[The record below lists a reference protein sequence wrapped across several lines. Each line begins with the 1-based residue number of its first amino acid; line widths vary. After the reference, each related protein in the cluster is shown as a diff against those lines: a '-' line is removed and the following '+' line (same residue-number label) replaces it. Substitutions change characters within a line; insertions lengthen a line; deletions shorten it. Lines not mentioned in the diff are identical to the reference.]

1 MLDSVFGEV
10 SDKSSYFPCPFSE
23 VQSKYD
29 HFLNNTKKT
38 IIHFVIL
45 VHTLD

>member
-29 HFLNNTKKT
+29 HFLNNTKKNNYS
-38 IIHFVIL
+38 L
-45 VHTLD
+45 CHTCAHT